1 MKKIILSLL
10 HVFLV
15 AAVFAQK
22 DNPVKWTFTS
32 KKVNATTY
40 EVKLSATLAPKWHIY
55 SQNAGGEGPVPTS
68 IVFDKNPLVKNEG
81 TTAEL
86 GKLIKE
92 YSKVFEG
99 NLNFYNGKVEF
110 VQKVTKKAAVNTI
123 YKGKVTYMVCDDE
136 KCLAPTTVPFSI
148 TLAK

>member
-1 MKKIILSLL
+1 MKKIILSLVTIVL
-10 HVFLV
+10 AIASFG
-15 AAVFAQK
+15 QK
-22 DNPVKWTFTS
+22 DNPVKWAFTS
-32 KKVNATTY
+32 KKINATTY

-81 TTAEL
+81 ATAEL

-136 KCLAPTTVPFSI
+136 KCLAPTTIPFSV